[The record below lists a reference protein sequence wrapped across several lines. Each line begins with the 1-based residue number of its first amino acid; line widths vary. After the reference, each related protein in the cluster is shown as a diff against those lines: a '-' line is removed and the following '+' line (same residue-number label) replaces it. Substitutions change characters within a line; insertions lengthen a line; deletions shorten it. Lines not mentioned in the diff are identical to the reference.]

1 MNPLTFRSAPLI
13 SRYALFSMP
22 IIGVVIGLM
31 GPYESYGSM
40 SLVVRLGH
48 FALCVTVIGTMVMTA
63 SYYTARRFFQ
73 GYWPVWAALGLDL
86 LLTVPGVFVILGS
99 LAIFA
104 RQSLGEVYP
113 QDLLWQNLIMMLT
126 FRAASLLLSWRRI
139 REGPQMAPTT
149 GSKPLP
155 DEITKRMPFGLRGER
170 ILALSSEDH
179 YLRVH
184 TSRGEALI
192 LMALSHAVPLMAD
205 GFLVHR
211 SHWIAREAI
220 KSASSISVQL
230 VTGLSLPI
238 SRHRAKEF
246 RAWLD
251 RHLQEPNLHAA
262 G

>member
-1 MNPLTFRSAPLI
+1 MNPLTFRSAPLL
-13 SRYALFSMP
+13 SRYALLSMP
-22 IIGVVIGLM
+22 VIGIVIGLM

-40 SLVVRLGH
+40 GLVARLGH

-73 GYWPVWAALGLDL
+73 GYWPVWAALCLDL
-86 LLTVPGVFVILGS
+86 LLTVPGVFVIQGS
-99 LAIFA
+99 LAVFA
-104 RQSLGEVYP
+104 PQSLGEVHP
-113 QDLLWQNLIMMLT
+113 QDLLWQNLIMMLA
-126 FRAASLLLSWRRI
+126 FRASSLLLSWRRI
-139 REGPQMAPTT
+139 RDRPQLLTRPE
-149 GSKPLP
+149 SKPP
-155 DEITKRMPFGLRGER
+155 SDEIIRRMPFGLRGER

-184 TSRGEALI
+184 TPKGEALI
-192 LMALSHAVPLMAD
+192 LMALSHAVPLVGD

-211 SHWIAREAI
+211 SHWVAREAI
-220 KSASSISVQL
+220 KSAGSTSVKL

-246 RAWLD
+246 RTWLD
-251 RHLQEPNLHAA
+251 SQTPDSHLHAA